1 MKFEEMMALIE
12 AMGCDADCVIE
23 DGCIFVD
30 IHDFEGFDDD
40 WSEVMRKYEHP
51 EAVRAFEK
59 AIERGVRK
67 DWEDEER
74 WFDGFCVS
82 VHYDSYDI

>member
-1 MKFEEMMALIE
+1 MKFEEMIALIE
-12 AMGCDADCVIE
+12 AMGCDANYVIE

-51 EAVRAFEK
+51 KAVEAFEE
-59 AIERGVRK
+59 AIESGVRK
-67 DWEDEER
+67 DWEDEEV

-82 VHYDSYDI
+82 VYYDSYDI